1 MHNLF
6 RTTLFHFLHLKFVSL
21 VSIIIISNWCNSV
34 HASTDTCTNT
44 VTHPLPRCT
53 LRAAASCLGHITSLY
68 LFHICPYLT
77 LLLKGIFCC
86 CFFFSFLPWHILW
99 NKCLLLLKFLVSCS
113 CVDSSLSLTVKIRQL
128 RFGKYTTDEPATSI
142 VSASWQV
149 SKNTSMLYTR
159 DGTLCDN
166 LTHHEDIVTMWSQ
179 ITMCLILLL

>member
-1 MHNLF
+1 MYKHSYTSAAKMYTACCCLLF
-6 RTTLFHFLHLKFVSL
+6 GSHYIAVL
-21 VSIIIISNWCNSV
+21 V
-34 HASTDTCTNT
+34 
-44 VTHPLPRCT
+44 
-53 LRAAASCLGHITSLY
+53 
-68 LFHICPYLT
+68 PYLSIFNPSIEGDF
-77 LLLKGIFCC
+77 LLL
-86 CFFFSFLPWHILW
+86 FFFSFLPWHILW